1 MSNSLSC
8 RSFAIMNRSHT
19 PFICNVSSKE
29 AAMARL
35 ILHQTHHTLADFDS
49 IAEYLKA
56 SMKGDGLHLFPELFL
71 TGYPLQDLCL
81 QRAFIDSYQEHF
93 ARVNEWLKNQSPN
106 EPLRALVPGLH
117 YELETNNLPRKIENV
132 IFEAVPGTGLRRI
145 YTKRLLPNYDI
156 FDEQKYFVPGKENCF
171 YEYEGNLL
179 GLHICED
186 MWGSSFHQLDPLDL
200 MYNEMKEKN
209 LPVKMLINLSASPF
223 DGAKKAKRIERAKN
237 ISLKFKC
244 PFLYLNRVGGEDEI
258 LFDGSSFV
266 MAGSDLTLQMKS
278 FEKDLQT
285 VDLQTI
291 TGNYSEVA
299 HFHPENTWEGLF
311 SPQLDTTK
319 SPAELKT
326 WNDDECAII
335 LKALGFG
342 LQEYARKSGFK
353 KFLVALSGGLDS
365 ALVLAIVKLSLKSDQ
380 DVEAIYMPSIH
391 SAILSTQLCEEM
403 CRKIKVPLRHLP
415 IKFLHSTVKNAFTQT
430 FNEKFEGLVD
440 ENVQSR
446 LRGTLLYTRS
456 NQTGAM
462 VINTSNKSELAV
474 GYSTQ
479 YGDSVGAIS
488 LLGDLYKTEVYRL
501 ARYVNDVH
509 GGLIPEG
516 IITRGP
522 SAELRQNQLD
532 QDSLPPYSR
541 LDPML
546 EGILSYR
553 FGKKELLGLGFGE
566 EEILKTL
573 NLYLKSEYK
582 RAQFCP
588 ILKIKAKSFGFGYRI
603 PISKNLNYHL

>member
-1 MSNSLSC
+1 
-8 RSFAIMNRSHT
+8 
-19 PFICNVSSKE
+19 
-29 AAMARL
+29 MARL
-35 ILHQTHHTLADFDS
+35 VLHQTHHTLADFDS
-49 IAEYLKA
+49 IAEYLKV
-56 SMKGDGLHLFPELFL
+56 SMNGEGLHLFPELFL

-81 QRAFIDSYQEHF
+81 QHAFIDSYENHF
-93 ARVNEWLKNQSPN
+93 GRLNDWLKSLPKK
-106 EPLRALVPGLH
+106 ESCRGLVPGLH
-117 YELETNNLPRKIENV
+117 YERETNGLPKKIENV
-132 IFEAVPGTGLRRI
+132 IYEAVPGTGFRKI

-156 FDEQKYFVPGKENCF
+156 FDEQKYFVPGKGNCF
-171 YEYEGNLL
+171 YEFQGNLL

-186 MWGSSFHQLDPLDL
+186 MWTSSFHQLDPLDL
-200 MYNEMKEKN
+200 MFNEMRENN
-209 LPVKMLINLSASPF
+209 LPVKMLVNLSASPF
-223 DGAKKAKRIERAKN
+223 DAAKNHKRIDRAKN

-266 MAGSDLTLQMKS
+266 IAGNELTLQMKS
-278 FEKDLQT
+278 FEKGVES
-285 VDLQTI
+285 VDLPSI
-291 TGNYSEVA
+291 KGNYAEVPV
-299 HFHPENTWEGLF
+299 FHPENSWEGLF
-311 SPQLDTTK
+311 SPQLETKK

-326 WNDDECAII
+326 WSDEECALI
-335 LKALGFG
+335 LKALCFG
-342 LQEYARKSGFK
+342 LQEYAGKSGFR

-365 ALVLAIVKLSLKSDQ
+365 ALVLALVKLALKPGQ

-403 CRKIKVPLRHLP
+403 CRRIKVPLRHLP

-430 FNEKFEGLVD
+430 FTEKFEGLTD

-446 LRGTLLYTRS
+446 LRGMLLYTRS

-501 ARYVNDVH
+501 ARYVNEKH
-509 GGLIPEG
+509 GDLIPDG
-516 IITRGP
+516 IISRGP

-532 QDSLPPYSR
+532 QDSLPPYER

-553 FGKKELLGLGFGE
+553 LGKKELSGLGFGE

-588 ILKIKAKSFGFGYRI
+588 IIKIKAKSFGFGYRI
-603 PISKNLNYHL
+603 PISKNLKYHL

>member
-1 MSNSLSC
+1 
-8 RSFAIMNRSHT
+8 MNR
-19 PFICNVSSKE
+19 PNNLFNRYVSSKE
-29 AAMARL
+29 ALMST
-35 ILHQTHHTLADFDS
+35 ITLHQTHHTLADFS
-49 IAEYLKA
+49 TIAGYLRENL
-56 SMKGDGLHLFPELFL
+56 KGDGLHLFPELFL

-81 QRAFIDSYQEHF
+81 QRAFIDSYLDHHKF
-93 ARVNEWLKNQSPN
+93 IDTWLKTLPKTDKW
-106 EPLRALVPGLH
+106 RGLVPGLH
-117 YELETNNLPRKIENV
+117 YTLEESMLPHKIENV
-132 IFEAVPGTGLRRI
+132 IFEAVPGVGLRKI

-156 FDEQKYFVPGKENCF
+156 FDEQKYFVPGNGNCF
-171 YEYEGNLL
+171 YDFQGNLI

-186 MWGSSFHQLDPLDL
+186 MWGSSFHQMDPCDL
-200 MYNEMKEKN
+200 MYREMKEKN

-223 DGAKKAKRIERAKN
+223 DDRKKRKRFERAKE

-258 LFDGSSFV
+258 LFDGSSFIV
-266 MAGSDLTLQMKS
+266 AGENVSLAMKS
-278 FEKDLQT
+278 FEKEIQT
-285 VDLQTI
+285 VEFAKLI
-291 TGNYSEVA
+291 GRYEREPV
-299 HFHPENTWEGLF
+299 FHPENTWEGLF
-311 SPQLDTTK
+311 SPRLDHSK
-319 SPAELKT
+319 KPAELVT
-326 WNDDECAII
+326 WTDEECADI
-335 LKALGFG
+335 LTALKFG

-365 ALVLAIVKLSLKSDQ
+365 ALVLAIVKLALKDGQ
-380 DVEAIYMPSIH
+380 EIEAIYMPSIH
-391 SAILSTQLCEEM
+391 SATLSTELCEDM
-403 CRKIKVPLRHLP
+403 CRRIKVPLRYLP
-415 IKFLHSTVKNAFTQT
+415 IKFLHATMKNTFTQT
-430 FNEKFEGLVD
+430 FPENFDGLID

-501 ARYVNDVH
+501 ARYINAKFSEP
-509 GGLIPEG
+509 IPPG
-516 IITRGP
+516 IIDRGP

-532 QDSLPPYSR
+532 QDSLPPYPR

-553 FGKKELLGLGFGE
+553 YGKNELSGLGFSE
-566 EEILKTL
+566 EEIMKTL

-588 ILKIKAKSFGFGYRI
+588 IIKIKAKSFGFGYRI
-603 PISKNLNYHL
+603 PISKNLNYHLS